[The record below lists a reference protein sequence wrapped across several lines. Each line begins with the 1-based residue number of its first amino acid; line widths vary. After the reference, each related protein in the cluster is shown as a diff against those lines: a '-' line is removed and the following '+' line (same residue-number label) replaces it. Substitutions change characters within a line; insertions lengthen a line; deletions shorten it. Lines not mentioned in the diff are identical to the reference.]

1 MFEQIIARMLRAAQL
16 DVELYNEVE
25 KDENATTEAL
35 IVVALTAVCAAIGTA
50 LSGGAN
56 LFSGIIGGIIVS
68 LVGWIVSSA
77 TIYGVGVYLFG
88 GTATIGEL
96 LRTLGYASSP
106 GILRILSFIPVLGP
120 ILGFAVSIWTLV
132 TNVVATRE
140 ALDVDTTKAIIISI
154 IAFVI
159 WMVVLAVIGGI
170 FGIGL
175 AGLGVLSGAFQ

>member
-1 MFEQIIARMLRAAQL
+1 MFEKIVARMLRAAQL
-16 DVELYNEVE
+16 DVDLYNEVE
-25 KDENATTEAL
+25 ADESATTEAL
-35 IVVALTAVCAAIGTA
+35 IVVAITALCTAIGTA
-50 LSGGAN
+50 LSGGGN
-56 LFSGIIGGIIVS
+56 LVSGIIGSIVGS
-68 LVGWIVSSA
+68 LVGWLVSSA

-96 LRTLGYASSP
+96 LRTLGYATSP

-120 ILGFAVSIWTLV
+120 ILGFVVSIWTLV
-132 TNVVATRE
+132 TNVIATRE

-159 WMVVLAVIGGI
+159 WMVVLVLVGGI

-175 AGLGVLSGAFQ
+175 AGLGVVSGALQ